1 VGPIAQP
8 SVGQQSGAGHRLS
21 MSAADRGHP
30 LEDVALRWHHL
41 AERRLA
47 YYTELFN
54 TGRWRRYYA
63 DERIFALRM
72 LDVIKAARAWARIA
86 HRQSAAPEAVGSAEH
101 DDLRPAA

>member
-1 VGPIAQP
+1 MAQP
-8 SVGQQSGAGHRLS
+8 SVGQRSGAGHRLQ
-21 MSAADRGHP
+21 MSAAHREDP

-47 YYTELFN
+47 YYTELL
-54 TGRWRRYYA
+54 TSGRWRRYYA
-63 DERIFALRM
+63 DEKTFAARM

-86 HRQSAAPEAVGSAEH
+86 GRQSAAPEPAGPAEH